1 MKKINNA
8 LNLILPVCSLL
19 IIFVLWGIASASI
32 NNEYILPSVKQTIA
46 ELLLLFK
53 NKEFY
58 VALLSTVTRSLIAFV
73 LSFAIGFGLAFLRS
87 RKEITSRFIELIIS
101 VIRAL
106 PTIAIVLLLLFWTN
120 SRVAPIV
127 VTLLVVLPTSYT
139 NLYAGFS
146 AVNKNAVEAGKVDG
160 ANGWQLFAFIEFPQ
174 ITPVFYKAVGSGIS
188 LNFKLMVAAEVIAQ
202 TADCLGY
209 MLNTSKIYFEVAQM
223 MALVLVSVAVGV
235 ITEFVFNKIS
245 EKVGSWK

>member
-8 LNLILPVCSLL
+8 LNLILPLFSILVV
-19 IIFVLWGIASASI
+19 FALWGVASSSI
-32 NNEYILPSVKQTIA
+32 NNEYILPSVKKTF
-46 ELLLLFK
+46 E
-53 NKEFY
+53 
-58 VALLSTVTRSLIAFV
+58 ALLSLATRKDFYIALFSTLLRSLIAFV
-73 LSFAIGFGLAFLRS
+73 SSFLMGFGLAFLRS
-87 RKEITSRFIELIIS
+87 RKEITSRLIDPIIS

-106 PTIAIVLLLLFWTN
+106 PTIAVVLLLLFWTN
-120 SRVAPIV
+120 SRVAPII

-174 ITPVFYKAVGSGIS
+174 ITPVFYKAIGSGFS

-202 TADCLGY
+202 TANCLGY
-209 MLNTSKIYFEVAQM
+209 MLNTSKIYFEVAEM

-235 ITEFVFNKIS
+235 LIEFIFNKIS
-245 EKVGSWK
+245 DKVGAWR